1 MRAHEGSMFHEGPP
15 EVAPDL
21 SQEAGSCPQPHF
33 ELWQS
38 LQAEKKNCKSWKE
51 QTKVNCQELLK
62 FGLTPTL
69 LELRYHP
76 LGRKKIKEG
85 QAVRGL
91 GGWT

>member
-1 MRAHEGSMFHEGPP
+1 MRVPWFMKVHLRLLLTSARRLE
-15 EVAPDL
+15 APL
-21 SQEAGSCPQPHF
+21 NPISRYGKACR
-33 ELWQS
+33 LN
-38 LQAEKKNCKSWKE
+38 KKNCKSWRE
-51 QTKVNCQELLK
+51 QVKVNCQELLK

-76 LGRKKIKEG
+76 LGRKKNKEG